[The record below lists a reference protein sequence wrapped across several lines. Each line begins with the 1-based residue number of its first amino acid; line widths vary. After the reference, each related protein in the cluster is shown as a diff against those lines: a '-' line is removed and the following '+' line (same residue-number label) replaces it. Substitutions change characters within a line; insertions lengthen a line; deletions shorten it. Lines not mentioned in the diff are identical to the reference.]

1 MKNIQLIL
9 ISGLSGA
16 GKTSAI
22 NSLEDMGYFTIDNV
36 PCSMGSV
43 LLKAIKNGEMD
54 RKKLCMGID
63 ARSFENVDE
72 FNSLLD
78 EIKSSGINYKLIF
91 LEAKVE
97 VILNRYNLTRRKHP
111 ISANTILDSIITER
125 RIMGGIRER
134 SSLVLDTSAMNPKD
148 IGVKLKKLLFDYKGE
163 DIKVHFQ
170 SFGFK
175 YGTPI
180 DLDLMFDVRFLKNPY
195 YIEELRNKTGNDK
208 EVADYVMSFEESEQ
222 FLEKLTDMLEFLIPK
237 FIKEGKSHLSIG
249 VGCSGGKHRS
259 VTYINLLS
267 EHFSKMKDILVVTSH
282 REEER
287 GNWL

>member
-22 NSLEDMGYFTIDNV
+22 NSLEDMGYFTMDNV
-36 PCSMGSV
+36 PCRMGSV

-54 RKKLCMGID
+54 RDKFCMGID

-78 EIKSSGINYKLIF
+78 EIKDSGINYKLIF

-111 ISANTILDSIITER
+111 VSANTILESIITER
-125 RIMGGIRER
+125 SIMSGIRER
-134 SSLVLDTSAMNPKD
+134 ASLVLDTSSMKPKD
-148 IGVKLKKLLFDYKGE
+148 IGIKLKKLLFDYKGE
-163 DIKVHFQ
+163 DITVHFQ

-195 YIEELRNKTGNDK
+195 YIEELRSKTGNDK
-208 EVADYVMSFEESEQ
+208 EVADYVMSFHESKE
-222 FLEKLTDMLEFLIPK
+222 FLEKLVDMLEFLIPK
-237 FIKEGKSHLSIG
+237 FINEGKSHLSIG

-259 VTYINLLS
+259 VTYINLLR
-267 EHFSKMKDILVVTSH
+267 EHFSKMKDVLVVTSH

>member
-1 MKNIQLIL
+1 MKNIQLII

-22 NSLEDMGYFTIDNV
+22 NSFEDMGYFTIDNV

-43 LLKAIKNGEMD
+43 LLKAIKNGDMD
-54 RKKLCMGID
+54 KKKLCMGID

-72 FNSLLD
+72 FSSLLD
-78 EIKSSGINYKLIF
+78 EAEATGINYRLIF
-91 LEAKVE
+91 LESKVE

-111 ISANTILDSIITER
+111 IEAKTILDSIIKER
-125 RIMGGIRER
+125 NLMSDIRKR
-134 SSLVLDTSAMNPKD
+134 ASLILDTSSLKPKD
-148 IGVKLKKLLFDYKGE
+148 IGLKLKKLLFDRKDE
-163 DIKVHFQ
+163 EITVHFQ

-195 YIEELRNKTGNDK
+195 YIEELRDKTGNDK
-208 EVADYVMSFEESEQ
+208 EVAEYVMEFEESKE
-222 FLEKLTDMLEFLIPK
+222 FFKRLVDMLEFLIPK
-237 FIKEGKSHLSIG
+237 FITEGKSHLSVG
-249 VGCSGGKHRS
+249 VGCSGGRHRS
-259 VTYINLLS
+259 VTYINLLK
-267 EHFSKMKDILVVTSH
+267 EYFSGRSDIRVVTSH

-287 GNWL
+287 GHWL

>member
-1 MKNIQLIL
+1 MKNIQLI
-9 ISGLSGA
+9 IVSGLSGA

-22 NSLEDMGYFTIDNV
+22 NSLEDMGYFTIDNI
-36 PCSMGSV
+36 PCSMGGV
-43 LLKAIKNGEMD
+43 LLKGIKNNEIG
-54 RKKLCMGID
+54 RKKVCMGID

-72 FNSLLD
+72 FNKLLD
-78 EIKSSGINYKLIF
+78 EIDLSGLEYRLIF

-111 ISANTILDSIITER
+111 ISAKTILESIVTER
-125 RIMGGIRER
+125 KIMGEIRKR
-134 SSLVLDTSAMNPKD
+134 SSLILDTSSLQPKD
-148 IGVKLKKLLFDYKGE
+148 IGVKLKKLIFDSKGE
-163 DIKVHFQ
+163 DITVHFQ

-180 DLDLMFDVRFLKNPY
+180 DLDLMFDVRFLKNPH
-195 YIEELRNKTGNDK
+195 YIEELREKTGNDRDV
-208 EVADYVMSFEESEQ
+208 ENYVMGFDESKE
-222 FLEKLTDMLEFLIPK
+222 FFEKLVDMLEFLIPK

-259 VTYINLLS
+259 VTYINLLRR
-267 EHFSKMKDILVVTSH
+267 HFEKRGDIRVVTSH